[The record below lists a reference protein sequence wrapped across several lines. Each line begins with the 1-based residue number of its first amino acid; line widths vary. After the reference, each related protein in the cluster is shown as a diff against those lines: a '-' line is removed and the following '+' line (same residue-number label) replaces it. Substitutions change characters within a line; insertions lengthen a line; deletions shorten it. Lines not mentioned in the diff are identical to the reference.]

1 MSSCIPVC
9 TRLLGS
15 KVNTDVL
22 ESLEFLATAVEF
34 KVQGSR
40 EGVRK
45 ALALVWSKEQQIK
58 DNLVQVYLRL
68 YIQTEVRR
76 SSGRLQNSFF
86 RAPLPSPPFPS
97 LSLSLSSC
105 LFH

>member
-9 TRLLGS
+9 TGLLGS

-45 ALALVWSKEQQIK
+45 ALPLVWSKEQQIK
-58 DNLVQVYLRL
+58 DNVVQVYLRL
-68 YIQTEVRR
+68 YLHTEV
-76 SSGRLQNSFF
+76 SGLYTVE
-86 RAPLPSPPFPS
+86 PSNGYSGKENFVHCLEDS
-97 LSLSLSSC
+97 L
-105 LFH
+105 HWR